1 MFTQTW
7 KKYLPVIT
15 ILMKRSVNGEQTL
28 SVNNTD
34 FQRAAGGRKIKFSFS
49 NLQLDNG
56 RINNTS
62 KHTPL
67 ARELAVVLQEDEQ
80 TRKLMQKQQLEF
92 SMSGDFTVHIK
103 NNTPPAEPEMVA
115 ETSEDN
121 ITDDSTES

>member
-28 SVNNTD
+28 SVNHSD

-56 RINNTS
+56 RINNTG

-67 ARELAVVLQEDEQ
+67 AKELAVVLQEDEQ
-80 TRKLMQKQQLEF
+80 TRKLMQKQLIEF
-92 SMSGDFTVHIK
+92 SMSGDFQIHIK
-103 NNTPPAEPEMVA
+103 NHTPPAEAVA
-115 ETSEDN
+115 ELNEDAV
-121 ITDDSTES
+121 TGDSTSS